1 MPEIS
6 STNTDISKQLDPRPL
21 TDHVDLGLLHL
32 GILQIGLANNPLL
45 PKFLAS
51 SELSSSDTFLALSK
65 TETPAK
71 DTKTLLAKTQLV
83 LDEMYFK
90 GEDIQALLA
99 LKAWLM
105 DQVLAALWQRFPFG
119 KELSLIAVGGY
130 GRGELQPHSDIDLLI
145 LIEESLN
152 DQLGEDISA
161 FITLLWDLKLDI
173 GHSVRTIEEC
183 ISSAQEDVTIATN
196 LLETRTVSGRDEL
209 LQSLSVRVYSDEVFT
224 SKKYFLAKRQE
235 QKNRHKKYSGTEYNL
250 EPNLKSSPGTLRDI
264 QTLTWITKR
273 HFGPDAPST
282 RSMYHFLTD
291 DEFNMLVTGGSF
303 LCRLRYG
310 LQMIAKRNENR
321 LLFEHQRK
329 LAHILGFTDNSKKL
343 GVEQMMQRYFRVVL
357 GLAELTDVIL
367 QYFDEFYLSPERSQE
382 IQKLNKRFQLNHGYI
397 EAITEGVFERS
408 PYALIEIFLLL
419 AQNPQSYGIKTT
431 TIRQIREHKYLID
444 DSFRNDLANTSLFVE
459 ILKTPHN
466 LHETLNAML
475 KYNILGRYLPAF
487 GKIIGQMQHD
497 LFHAY
502 TVDAHTI
509 RLIKNLIQLEQATS
523 QKEFPLASRLLKNI
537 PKREILYAAGL
548 FHDIAKGRGGDHS
561 ELGAQDALAFCKHH
575 HFSDRDTKLVS
586 WLVEHHLLLSMTA
599 QKKDIDDPEVI
610 HEFATRIPSL
620 THLEYLYILT
630 VCDIAATNP
639 NLWNSWR
646 ATLLQQLYIET
657 RRAIRRGL
665 EQPVDRND
673 WILATKK
680 EVRTLLSDQGFAVKE
695 VDNLLNSFE
704 DDYFLQDS
712 TADIVWQISE
722 VLSHGSSSDP
732 LIIIRDTKTQF
743 GDGFS
748 QIMVYIPSKNSLF
761 AATTAV
767 LEQLNL
773 NVLNARISAS
783 RGDFNLSNYIVTD
796 AHHQPL
802 TKNSDRREQVRQR
815 LFDELDDPDDYPEI
829 IQRRTPRQ
837 LKHFSFPT
845 EVTFSNDMINQR
857 TIMEVVTPDRP
868 GLLARIGQI
877 LLNHKLTLINA
888 RIATLGERVE
898 DVFIISDEHGE
909 PISEA
914 SLCKT
919 LQHEICTQLDEQV
932 DIES

>member
-1 MPEIS
+1 MSEIS
-6 STNTDISKQLDPRPL
+6 TINTNTSKQDNSGSLTELD
-21 TDHVDLGLLHL
+21 DLELLHL
-32 GILQIGLANNPLL
+32 GILQLGLANNPLL
-45 PKFLAS
+45 PKFLVL
-51 SELSSSDTFLALSK
+51 SELDTTESFTVLSQTK
-65 TETPAK
+65 TPAK
-71 DTKTLLAKTQLV
+71 DVKALLAKTQIIF
-83 LDEMYFK
+83 DEIYLE
-90 GEDIQALLA
+90 GADIQALLA

-105 DQVLAALWQRFPFG
+105 DQILAALWKRFPFND
-119 KELSLIAVGGY
+119 KLSLIAVGGY

-145 LIEESLN
+145 LLK
-152 DQLGEDISA
+152 DKLDDKLGEEISS

-173 GHSVRTIEEC
+173 GHSVRTTEEC
-183 ISSAQEDVTIATN
+183 ISSARDDVTIATN
-196 LLETRTVSGRDEL
+196 LLETRTISGQDDL
-209 LQSLSVRVYSDEVFT
+209 LQSLSTRVYSDEVHT
-224 SKKYFLAKRQE
+224 SKEYFLAKRKE
-235 QKNRHKKYSGTEYNL
+235 QKDRHEKYSGTEYNL

-264 QTLTWITKR
+264 QTLAWITKR
-273 HFGPDAPST
+273 HFGPAEPT
-282 RSMYHFLTD
+282 IRSRFHFLTD
-291 DEFNMLVTGGSF
+291 DEFNMLVKGEAF

-329 LAHILGFTDNSKKL
+329 LASILGFKDNPKKL
-343 GVEQMMQRYFRVVL
+343 GVEQMMQQYFRVVL
-357 GLAELTDVIL
+357 GLGELTDVIL

-397 EAITEGVFERS
+397 EAVNDGVFERS
-408 PYALIEIFLLL
+408 SYALIEIFLLL

-444 DSFRNDLANTSLFVE
+444 DSFRNDLANTSLFLE
-459 ILKTPHN
+459 LLRTPHN

-475 KYNILGRYLPAF
+475 KYNVLGLYLPAF
-487 GKIIGQMQHD
+487 GQIIGQMQHD
-497 LFHAY
+497 LFHCY

-509 RLIKNLIQLEQATS
+509 RLIRNLIQLEQPSA

-537 PKREILYAAGL
+537 PKREILYVAGL
-548 FHDIAKGRGGDHS
+548 YHDIAKGRGGDHS
-561 ELGAQDALAFCKHH
+561 ELGAQDALEFCEHH
-575 HFSDRDTKLVS
+575 HFSDRDTKLIS

-599 QKKDIDDPEVI
+599 QKRDIDDPEVI
-610 HEFATRIPSL
+610 HEFAKRIPSL
-620 THLEYLYILT
+620 THLEYLYVLT

-673 WILATKK
+673 WIRATKL
-680 EVRTLLSDQGFAVKE
+680 EVRTLLFDQGFAAKE
-695 VDNLLNSFE
+695 VDKLLNSFE

-722 VLSHGSSSDP
+722 VLSHGDSSDP

-748 QIMVYIPSKNSLF
+748 QIMVYIPSKNNLF

-773 NVLNARISAS
+773 NVLNARICAS
-783 RGDFNLSNYIVTD
+783 RGDFNLSNFIVTD

-802 TKNSDRREQVRQR
+802 AKDTDRREQVRQK

-857 TIMEVVTPDRP
+857 TVMEVVTPDRP
-868 GLLARIGQI
+868 GLLARVGQI

-888 RIATLGERVE
+888 RISTLGERVE
-898 DVFIISDEHGE
+898 DVFFISDAKGQ

-914 SLCKT
+914 SLCES

-932 DIES
+932 ETEL

>member
-1 MPEIS
+1 M
-6 STNTDISKQLDPRPL
+6 SKQLDTRTL
-21 TDHVDLGLLHL
+21 ADNVNIELLHL

-45 PKFLAS
+45 PKFLTL
-51 SELSSSDTFLALSK
+51 SELSSPESFTPLTQSK
-65 TETPAK
+65 TPAK
-71 DTKTLLAKTQLV
+71 DVKILLAKAKTIF
-83 LDEMYFK
+83 DNMYLQ

-105 DQVLAALWQRFPFG
+105 DQILAALWERFPFG
-119 KELSLIAVGGY
+119 EELSLIAVGGY

-145 LIEESLN
+145 LIKGTLTE
-152 DQLGEDISA
+152 QLGEEIST
-161 FITLLWDLKLDI
+161 FIALLWDLKLDI

-183 ISSAQEDVTIATN
+183 ISAAQEDVTIATN
-196 LLETRTVSGRDEL
+196 LLETRTISGQDEL
-209 LQSLSVRVYSDEVFT
+209 LQALSIRAYSDEVFT
-224 SKKYFLAKRQE
+224 SKSYFLAKRQE
-235 QKNRHKKYSGTEYNL
+235 QKNRHEKFSGTEYNL

-273 HFGPDAPST
+273 HFGADAPST
-282 RSMYHFLTD
+282 RSRYHFLTD
-291 DEFNMLVTGGSF
+291 EEFNMLARGEAF
-303 LCRLRYG
+303 LSRLRYG
-310 LQMIAKRNENR
+310 LQMIANRNENR

-329 LAHILGFTDNSKKL
+329 LATILGFKDNQKKL
-343 GVEQMMQRYFRVVL
+343 GVEQMMQSYFRIVL
-357 GLAELTDVIL
+357 GLAELTDVTL
-367 QYFDEFYLSPERSQE
+367 QYFDELYLSPERSHE
-382 IQKLNKRFQLNHGYI
+382 IHKLNKRFQLNHGYI
-397 EAITEGVFERS
+397 EAINSSVFERS

-444 DSFRNDLANTSLFVE
+444 DSFRNDLANTSLFIE
-459 ILKTPHN
+459 ILRTPHN

-475 KYNILGRYLPAF
+475 KYNVLGRYLPPF
-487 GKIIGQMQHD
+487 GEIIGQMQHD

-509 RLIKNLIQLEQATS
+509 RLIKNLIQLEQPSA

-537 PKREILYAAGL
+537 PKREILYVAGI

-561 ELGAQDALAFCKHH
+561 ELGAQDALEFCEHH
-575 HFSDRDTKLVS
+575 HFSERDTKLVS

-599 QKKDIDDPEVI
+599 QKRDIDDPEVI
-610 HEFATRIPSL
+610 HEFAKRIPSL
-620 THLEYLYILT
+620 THLEYLYVLT

-673 WILATKK
+673 WILATKQ
-680 EVRTLLSDQGFAVKE
+680 EVRTLLFDQGFIAKD
-695 VDNLLNSFE
+695 VDKLLNSFE

-722 VLSHGSSSDP
+722 VLSHGNSSDP

-748 QIMVYIPSKNSLF
+748 QIMVYIPSKNNLF

-773 NVLNARISAS
+773 SVLNARISAS
-783 RGDFNLSNYIVTD
+783 RGDFNLSNYVVTD
-796 AHHQPL
+796 AHHQSL
-802 TKNSDRREQVRQR
+802 AKDIDRREHVRQK
-815 LFDELDDPDDYPEI
+815 LFDELDDPDDYLEI

-877 LLNHKLTLINA
+877 LLNHNLTLINA

-898 DVFIISDEHGE
+898 DVFIISGANGE

-932 DIES
+932 EIES

>member
-1 MPEIS
+1 MTNTRSIS
-6 STNTDISKQLDPRPL
+6 SNSSKQASTKML
-21 TDHVDLGLLHL
+21 TDNVDLDMLHL
-32 GILQIGLANNPLL
+32 GILQLGLDNNPLL
-45 PKFLAS
+45 PNFLKKAK
-51 SELSSSDTFLALSK
+51 LNPSSSFSNIRDSQF
-65 TETPAK
+65 PAK
-71 DTKTLLAKTQLV
+71 DVKSLLASTKIIF
-83 LDEMYFK
+83 DEMYLD
-90 GEDIQALLA
+90 GADIQALLA

-105 DQVLAALWQRFPFG
+105 DQILNALWARYNFDDNV
-119 KELSLIAVGGY
+119 SLIAVGGY
-130 GRGELQPHSDIDLLI
+130 GRAELQPHSDIDLLI
-145 LIEESLN
+145 LIKDKLT
-152 DQLGEDISA
+152 DKLGEDISS

-183 ISSAQEDVTIATN
+183 ISSAREDVTIATN
-196 LLETRTVSGRDEL
+196 LLETRTISGQDSL
-209 LQSLSVRVYSDEVFT
+209 LKSLSSRIYSDEVYT
-224 SKKYFLAKRQE
+224 SKDYFLAKREE
-235 QKNRHKKYSGTEYNL
+235 QKERHTKYSGTEYNL

-264 QTLTWITKR
+264 QTLAWITKR
-273 HFGPDAPST
+273 HFGADALSI
-282 RSMYHFLTD
+282 RSRYHYLTD
-291 DEFNMLVTGGSF
+291 EEFIMLVKGEAF

-310 LQMIAKRNENR
+310 LQMIADRNENR

-329 LAHILGFTDNSKKL
+329 LSAILGFKDNPQKL

-367 QYFDEFYLSPERSQE
+367 QYFDEFYLNPDRSQE
-382 IQKLNKRFQLNHGYI
+382 VQKLNKRFQISRGYI
-397 EAITEGVFERS
+397 EAVNETVFEKS
-408 PYALIEIFLLL
+408 PYALIEIFLLF
-419 AQNPQSYGIKTT
+419 AQNPQCYGIKTT

-444 DSFRNDLANTSLFVE
+444 ESFRNDLANTTLFIE
-459 ILKTPHN
+459 ILRTPHN

-475 KYNILGRYLPAF
+475 KYNVLGRYLPPF
-487 GKIIGQMQHD
+487 GEIIGQMQHD

-509 RLIKNLIQLEQATS
+509 RLIRNLIQLEQPAS

-537 PKREILYAAGL
+537 PKREILYVAGL

-561 ELGAQDALAFCKHH
+561 ELGAMDALDFCEHH
-575 HFSDRDTKLVS
+575 HFSERDTKLIS

-599 QKKDIDDPEVI
+599 QKRDIDDPEVI
-610 HEFATRIPSL
+610 HEFAKRIPSL
-620 THLEYLYILT
+620 THLEYLYVLT

-639 NLWNSWR
+639 NLWSSWR

-657 RRAIRRGL
+657 RRAIRRGVDR
-665 EQPVDRND
+665 PVDRND
-673 WILATKK
+673 WIWATKQ
-680 EVRTLLSDQGFAVKE
+680 EVKTLLFDQGFAAKE
-695 VDNLLNSFE
+695 VDNLLDSFE

-712 TADIVWQISE
+712 TSDIVWQISE
-722 VLSHGSSSDP
+722 VLTHGDSEDP

-748 QIMVYIPSKNSLF
+748 QIMVYIPSKNNLF

-783 RGDFNLSNYIVTD
+783 RGDFNLSNFIVTD
-796 AHHQPL
+796 AHHQSL
-802 TKNSDRREQVRQR
+802 AKDSDRREQVRQK
-815 LFDELDDPDDYPEI
+815 LFEELDDPEDYPEI

-845 EVTFSNDMINQR
+845 EVTFSNDMINLR
-857 TIMEVVTPDRP
+857 TVMEVVTPDRP

-877 LLNHKLTLINA
+877 LLKHQLTLINA

-898 DVFIISDEHGE
+898 DVFFISDAKGD

-914 SLCKT
+914 SLCET

-932 DIES
+932 ETES

>member
-1 MPEIS
+1 M
-6 STNTDISKQLDPRPL
+6 TGLD
-21 TDHVDLGLLHL
+21 DLELLHL
-32 GILQIGLANNPLL
+32 GILQLGLANNPLL
-45 PKFLAS
+45 SK
-51 SELSSSDTFLALSK
+51 FLALSQLDTTK
-65 TETPAK
+65 IFAVLSQTKTPAK
-71 DTKTLLAKTQLV
+71 DAKALLAKTQDIFDVIYL
-83 LDEMYFK
+83 E
-90 GEDIQALLA
+90 GADIQALLA

-105 DQVLAALWQRFPFG
+105 DQILAALWKRFSFDDQ
-119 KELSLIAVGGY
+119 LSLIAVGGY

-145 LIEESLN
+145 LIKEKL
-152 DQLGEDISA
+152 DDKLGEDISS

-183 ISSAQEDVTIATN
+183 ISSARDDVTISTN
-196 LLETRTVSGRDEL
+196 LLETRTISGQDDL
-209 LQSLSVRVYSDEVFT
+209 LQTLSARVYSDEVHT
-224 SKKYFLAKRQE
+224 SKEYFLAKLKE
-235 QKNRHKKYSGTEYNL
+235 QKDRHEKYSGTEYNL

-264 QTLTWITKR
+264 QTLAWITKR
-273 HFGPDAPST
+273 HFGPLEPT
-282 RSMYHFLTD
+282 IRSRFHFLTD
-291 DEFNMLVTGGSF
+291 DEFNMLVNGEAF
-303 LCRLRYG
+303 LRRLRYG
-310 LQMIAKRNENR
+310 LQMIANRNENR
-321 LLFEHQRK
+321 LLFDHQRK
-329 LAHILGFTDNSKKL
+329 LATILGFKDNPKKL
-343 GVEQMMQRYFRVVL
+343 AVEQMMQQYFRVVL
-357 GLAELTDVIL
+357 GLGELTDVIL
-367 QYFDEFYLSPERSQE
+367 QYFDEFYLSPERSQK

-397 EAITEGVFERS
+397 EALDDGVFERS
-408 PYALIEIFLLL
+408 SYALIEIFLLL

-444 DSFRNDLANTSLFVE
+444 DSFRNDLANTSLFLE
-459 ILKTPHN
+459 ILRTPHK

-475 KYNILGRYLPAF
+475 KYNVLGLYLPTF
-487 GKIIGQMQHD
+487 GLIIGQMQHD
-497 LFHAY
+497 LFHCY

-509 RLIKNLIQLEQATS
+509 RLIKNLIQLEQPSA

-537 PKREILYAAGL
+537 PKREILYVAGL

-561 ELGAQDALAFCKHH
+561 ELGAQDALDFCEHH

-586 WLVEHHLLLSMTA
+586 WLVEHHLMLSMTA
-599 QKKDIDDPEVI
+599 QKRDIDDPEVI

-620 THLEYLYILT
+620 MHLEYLYVLT

-639 NLWNSWR
+639 NLWSSWR

-673 WILATKK
+673 WISATKQ
-680 EVRTLLSDQGFAVKE
+680 EVKTLLFDEGFIARE
-695 VDNLLNSFE
+695 VENLLNSFE

-722 VLSHGSSSDP
+722 VLSHSDSSDP
-732 LIIIRDTKTQF
+732 LIIIRDPKTQF

-748 QIMVYIPSKNSLF
+748 QIMVYIPSKNNLF

-783 RGDFNLSNYIVTD
+783 RGDFNLSNFIVTD

-802 TKNSDRREQVRQR
+802 AKDTDRREQVRQK

-829 IQRRTPRQ
+829 IQRRTPPQ
-837 LKHFSFPT
+837 LKHFAFPT
-845 EVTFSNDMINQR
+845 QVTFSNDMINQR
-857 TIMEVVTPDRP
+857 TVMEVVTPDRP
-868 GLLARIGQI
+868 GLLARVGQI

-888 RIATLGERVE
+888 RISTLGERVE
-898 DVFIISDEHGE
+898 DVFFISDAKGQ

-914 SLCKT
+914 SLCEI

-932 DIES
+932 ETES

>member
-1 MPEIS
+1 MTNISTIS
-6 STNTDISKQLDPRPL
+6 SNSTKQANTKTL
-21 TDHVDLGLLHL
+21 TEHVDLDLLHL
-32 GILQIGLANNPLL
+32 GILQLGLANNPLL
-45 PKFLAS
+45 PFFLDKAQLSLPQSFSALTEAKF
-51 SELSSSDTFLALSK
+51 
-65 TETPAK
+65 PAK
-71 DTKTLLAKTQLV
+71 EVKALLEKTKIIF
-83 LDEMYFK
+83 DDMYFE
-90 GEDIQALLA
+90 GTDIQALLA

-105 DQVLAALWQRFPFG
+105 DQILAALWDRYNFN
-119 KELSLIAVGGY
+119 EDISLIAVGGY

-145 LIEESLN
+145 LIKDKLD
-152 DQLGEDISA
+152 DQLGEDISS

-183 ISSAQEDVTIATN
+183 ISSAREDVTIATN
-196 LLETRTVSGRDEL
+196 LLETRTISGQDQL
-209 LQSLSVRVYSDEVFT
+209 LKSLSSRVYSDGVYT
-224 SKKYFLAKRQE
+224 SKAYFLAKREE
-235 QKNRHKKYSGTEYNL
+235 QKKRHEKYSGTEYNL
-250 EPNLKSSPGTLRDI
+250 EPNLKASPGTLRDI
-264 QTLTWITKR
+264 QTLAWITKR
-273 HFGPDAPST
+273 HFGAEAPSI
-282 RSMYHFLTD
+282 RSRYHFLTD
-291 DEFNMLVTGGSF
+291 EEFTMLVKGEAF

-310 LQMIAKRNENR
+310 LQMIADRNENR

-329 LAHILGFTDNSKKL
+329 LSCILGFTDNPKKL
-343 GVEQMMQRYFRVVL
+343 GVEQMMQSYFRAVL

-367 QYFDEFYLSPERSQE
+367 QYFDEFYLNPDQNQE
-382 IQKLNKRFQLNHGYI
+382 VHKLNKRFQISQGYI
-397 EAITEGVFERS
+397 EAVNDNVFEKS

-419 AQNPQSYGIKTT
+419 AQNPQCYGIKTT
-431 TIRQIREHKYLID
+431 TIRQIRENKYLID
-444 DSFRNDLANTSLFVE
+444 DSFRNDLANTSLFLE
-459 ILKTPHN
+459 ILRTPHK

-475 KYNILGRYLPAF
+475 KYNVLGRYLPPF
-487 GKIIGQMQHD
+487 GEIIGQMQHD
-497 LFHAY
+497 LFHCY

-509 RLIKNLIQLEQATS
+509 RLIKNLIQLEQPAA

-537 PKREILYAAGL
+537 PKREILYVAGL

-561 ELGAQDALAFCKHH
+561 ELGAVDALDFCEHH
-575 HFSDRDTKLVS
+575 HFSERDTKLVS
-586 WLVEHHLLLSMTA
+586 WLVEYHLLLSMTA
-599 QKKDIDDPEVI
+599 QKRDIDDPEVI
-610 HEFATRIPSL
+610 HEFAKRIPSL
-620 THLEYLYILT
+620 THLEYLYVLT

-639 NLWNSWR
+639 NLWSSWR

-657 RRAIRRGL
+657 RRAIRRGV
-665 EQPVDRND
+665 ERPVDRND
-673 WILATKK
+673 WIWATKQ
-680 EVRTLLSDQGFAVKE
+680 EVKTLLFDQGFAAKE
-695 VDNLLNSFE
+695 VDNLLDSFE

-722 VLSHGSSSDP
+722 VLTHGDSDDP

-748 QIMVYIPSKNSLF
+748 QIMVYIPSKNDLF

-783 RGDFNLSNYIVTD
+783 RGDFNLSNFIVTD
-796 AHHQPL
+796 AHHQSL
-802 TKNSDRREQVRQR
+802 AKDAERREEVRQK
-815 LFDELDDPDDYPEI
+815 LFEELDDPDDYPEI

-845 EVTFSNDMINQR
+845 EVTFSNDMINLR
-857 TIMEVVTPDRP
+857 TVMEVVTPDRP

-898 DVFIISDEHGE
+898 DVFFISDAKGE

-914 SLCKT
+914 SLCET

-932 DIES
+932 ETEL

>member
-1 MPEIS
+1 L
-6 STNTDISKQLDPRPL
+6 TGLD
-21 TDHVDLGLLHL
+21 DLELLHL
-32 GILQIGLANNPLL
+32 GILQLGLANNPLL
-45 PKFLAS
+45 SK
-51 SELSSSDTFLALSK
+51 FLALSQLDTTK
-65 TETPAK
+65 IFAVLSQTKTPAK
-71 DTKTLLAKTQLV
+71 DTKALLAKTQDIF
-83 LDEMYFK
+83 DEIYLE
-90 GEDIQALLA
+90 GADIQALLA

-105 DQVLAALWQRFPFG
+105 DQILAALWKRFPFNDQ
-119 KELSLIAVGGY
+119 LSLIAVGGY

-145 LIEESLN
+145 LIKEKL
-152 DQLGEDISA
+152 DDKLGEDISS

-183 ISSAQEDVTIATN
+183 ISSARDDVTISTN
-196 LLETRTVSGRDEL
+196 LLETRTISGQDDL
-209 LQSLSVRVYSDEVFT
+209 LQTLSARVYSDEVHT
-224 SKKYFLAKRQE
+224 SKEYFLAKLKE
-235 QKNRHKKYSGTEYNL
+235 QKDRHEKYSGTEYNL

-264 QTLTWITKR
+264 QTLAWITKR
-273 HFGPDAPST
+273 HFGPLEPT
-282 RSMYHFLTD
+282 IRSRFHFLTD
-291 DEFNMLVTGGSF
+291 DEFNMLVNGEAF
-303 LCRLRYG
+303 LRRLRYG
-310 LQMIAKRNENR
+310 LQMIANRNENR
-321 LLFEHQRK
+321 LLFDHQRK
-329 LAHILGFTDNSKKL
+329 LATILGFKDNPKKL
-343 GVEQMMQRYFRVVL
+343 AVEQMMQQYFRVVL
-357 GLAELTDVIL
+357 GLGELTDVIL
-367 QYFDEFYLSPERSQE
+367 QYFDEFYLSPERSQK

-397 EAITEGVFERS
+397 EALDDGVFERS
-408 PYALIEIFLLL
+408 SYALIEIFLLL

-444 DSFRNDLANTSLFVE
+444 DSFRNDLANTSLFLE
-459 ILKTPHN
+459 ILRTPHK

-475 KYNILGRYLPAF
+475 KYNVLGLYLPTF
-487 GKIIGQMQHD
+487 GLIIGQMQHD
-497 LFHAY
+497 LFHCY

-509 RLIKNLIQLEQATS
+509 RLIKNLIQLEQPSA

-537 PKREILYAAGL
+537 PKREILYVAGL

-561 ELGAQDALAFCKHH
+561 ELGAQDALDFCEHH

-586 WLVEHHLLLSMTA
+586 WLVEHHLMLSMTA
-599 QKKDIDDPEVI
+599 QKRDIDDPEVI

-620 THLEYLYILT
+620 MHLEYLYVLT

-639 NLWNSWR
+639 NLWSSWR

-673 WILATKK
+673 WISATKQ
-680 EVRTLLSDQGFAVKE
+680 EVKTLLFDEGFIARE
-695 VDNLLNSFE
+695 VENLLNSFE

-722 VLSHGSSSDP
+722 VLSHSDSSDP
-732 LIIIRDTKTQF
+732 LIIIRDPKTQF

-748 QIMVYIPSKNSLF
+748 QIMVYIPSKNNLF

-783 RGDFNLSNYIVTD
+783 RGDFNLSNFIVTD

-802 TKNSDRREQVRQR
+802 AKDTDRREQVRQK

-829 IQRRTPRQ
+829 IQRRTPPQ
-837 LKHFSFPT
+837 LKHFAFPT
-845 EVTFSNDMINQR
+845 QVTFSNDMINQR
-857 TIMEVVTPDRP
+857 TVMEVVTPDRP
-868 GLLARIGQI
+868 GLLARVGQI

-888 RIATLGERVE
+888 RISTLGERVE
-898 DVFIISDEHGE
+898 DVFFISDAKGQ

-914 SLCKT
+914 SLCEI

-932 DIES
+932 ETES

>member
-1 MPEIS
+1 M
-6 STNTDISKQLDPRPL
+6 SKQLDTRLP
-21 TDHVDLGLLHL
+21 TEHVNLELLHL
-32 GILQIGLANNPLL
+32 GMLQLGLANNPLL
-45 PKFLAS
+45 PKFLATTELNL
-51 SELSSSDTFLALSK
+51 SESFAPLTQTK
-65 TETPAK
+65 TPAK
-71 DTKTLLAKTQLV
+71 DTKALLAKTKIV
-83 LDEMYFK
+83 FDEMYLQ

-105 DQVLAALWQRFPFG
+105 DQVLKALWQRFPFDE
-119 KELSLIAVGGY
+119 ELSLIAVGGY

-145 LIEESLN
+145 LIKETLN
-152 DQLGEDISA
+152 EKLGEDISA

-183 ISSAQEDVTIATN
+183 ISSAREDVTIATN
-196 LLETRTVSGRDEL
+196 LLEARTISGKDEL
-209 LQSLSVRVYSDEVFT
+209 LQTLSVRVYSDEVFT
-224 SKKYFLAKRQE
+224 SKNYFLAKRQE
-235 QKNRHKKYSGTEYNL
+235 QKQRHEKFSGTEYNL

-264 QTLTWITKR
+264 QTLAWITKR
-273 HFGPDAPST
+273 HFGPDAASI
-282 RSMYHFLTD
+282 RSRYHFLTD
-291 DEFNMLVTGGSF
+291 DEFNMLARGEAF

-310 LQMIAKRNENR
+310 LQMIANRNENR

-329 LAHILGFTDNSKKL
+329 LAAILGFTDNPKKL
-343 GVEQMMQRYFRVVL
+343 GVEQMMQRYFRIVL

-397 EAITEGVFERS
+397 EAVNNGVFERS

-419 AQNPQSYGIKTT
+419 AQNPQCYGIKTT
-431 TIRQIREHKYLID
+431 TIRQIRENKYLID
-444 DSFRNDLANTSLFVE
+444 DSFRNDLANTSLFIE

-475 KYNILGRYLPAF
+475 KYNVLGRYLPAF
-487 GKIIGQMQHD
+487 GEIVGQMQHD
-497 LFHAY
+497 LFHSY

-509 RLIKNLIQLEQATS
+509 RLIKNLIQLEQPIA
-523 QKEFPLASRLLKNI
+523 QKEFPLASRLVRNI
-537 PKREILYAAGL
+537 PKREILYVAGL

-561 ELGAQDALAFCKHH
+561 ELGAQDAVEFCQHH
-575 HFSDRDTKLVS
+575 HFSERDTKLVS

-599 QKKDIDDPEVI
+599 QKRDIDDPEVI
-610 HEFATRIPSL
+610 HEFAKLIPSL

-673 WILATKK
+673 WIRATKQ
-680 EVRTLLSDQGFAVKE
+680 EVRNLLFDQGFGEKE
-695 VDNLLNSFE
+695 VDKLLNSFE

-722 VLSHGSSSDP
+722 VLSHGDSSDP

-748 QIMVYIPSKNSLF
+748 QIMVYIPSKNNLF

-773 NVLNARISAS
+773 SILSARISAS

-802 TKNSDRREQVRQR
+802 TKDVDRREHVRQK

-877 LLNHKLTLINA
+877 LLDHDLTLINA

-898 DVFIISDEHGE
+898 DVFIISDADGE

-914 SLCKT
+914 AVCET

>member
-1 MPEIS
+1 MSDTSMSQTP
-6 STNTDISKQLDPRPL
+6 TARPNESRRL
-21 TDHVDLGLLHL
+21 MDQVDLELLHL
-32 GILQIGLANNPLL
+32 GILQLGLENNPLL
-45 PKFLAS
+45 PKLFAAS
-51 SELSSSDTFLALSK
+51 KLDIK
-65 TETPAK
+65 TSLEEISQTKTPAK
-71 DTKTLLAKTQLV
+71 NAKALLAESKTI
-83 LDEMYFK
+83 LDEMYLQ

-105 DQVLAALWQRFPFG
+105 DQILAALWQRFTFN
-119 KELSLIAVGGY
+119 EDVSLIAVGGY

-145 LIEESLN
+145 LIRDEL
-152 DQLGEDISA
+152 DDALGEKISS

-183 ISSAQEDVTIATN
+183 ISSAREDVTIATN
-196 LLETRTVSGRDEL
+196 LLETRTIAGENSL
-209 LQSLSVRVYSDEVFT
+209 LVALSVRVYSDEVYT
-224 SKKYFLAKRQE
+224 SKAYFLAKREE
-235 QKNRHKKYSGTEYNL
+235 QRERYAKYSGTEYNL

-264 QTLTWITKR
+264 QTLAWITKR
-273 HFGPDAPST
+273 HFGPEAPSI
-282 RSMYHFLTD
+282 RSRYHFLTD
-291 DEFNMLVTGGSF
+291 DEFNMLVKGEAF

-310 LQMIAKRNENR
+310 LQMIANRNENR

-329 LAHILGFTDNSKKL
+329 LAKILGFTDNAKKL
-343 GVEQMMQRYFRVVL
+343 GVEQMMQRYFRVVM

-367 QYFDEFYLSPERSQE
+367 QYFDEFYLNPERSHE

-397 EAITEGVFERS
+397 EAVNEKVFERS

-419 AQNPQSYGIKTT
+419 AQNPQCYGIKTT

-444 DSFRNDLANTSLFVE
+444 DSFRDDLANTSLFLE
-459 ILKTPHN
+459 ILRTPHA

-475 KYNILGRYLPAF
+475 KYNVLGRYLPPF
-487 GKIIGQMQHD
+487 GQIIGQMQHD
-497 LFHAY
+497 LFHCY

-509 RLIKNLIQLEQATS
+509 RLIRNLITLEHPSA

-537 PKREILYAAGL
+537 PKREILYVAGL

-561 ELGAQDALAFCKHH
+561 ELGAIDAVEFCEHH
-575 HFSDRDTKLVS
+575 HFSERDTKLIS

-620 THLEYLYILT
+620 THLEYLYVLT

-639 NLWNSWR
+639 NLWSSWR

-665 EQPVDRND
+665 EQPVDRNE
-673 WILATKK
+673 WIAATKQ
-680 EVRTLLSDQGFAVKE
+680 EVRTLLFDQGFGAKE
-695 VDNLLNSFE
+695 VDNLLDSFE

-722 VLSHGSSSDP
+722 VLTHGDSDEP

-743 GDGFS
+743 GEGFS
-748 QIMVYIPSKNSLF
+748 QIMVYVRSKNNLF

-783 RGDFNLSNYIVTD
+783 RGNFNLSHYIVTD
-796 AHHQPL
+796 ALHRPL
-802 TKNSDRREQVRQR
+802 ASDSERKEQVRQK
-815 LFDELDDPDDYPEI
+815 LFEELDDPEDYPEI

-857 TIMEVVTPDRP
+857 TVMEVVTPDRP

-877 LLNHKLTLINA
+877 LLMHKLTLLNA

-898 DVFIISDEHGE
+898 DVFFICDAEGY

-914 SLCKT
+914 ALCQS

-932 DIES
+932 ETAS

>member
-1 MPEIS
+1 MPNTTIS
-6 STNTDISKQLDPRPL
+6 TPVPNRQRESRPL
-21 TDHVDLGLLHL
+21 TDLVDLELLHK
-32 GILQIGLANNPLL
+32 GIIHIGLSKNPLL
-45 PKFLAS
+45 PQFLSA
-51 SELSSSDTFLALSK
+51 SELDSQGGFNYLSDTKF
-65 TETPAK
+65 PAK
-71 DTKTLLAKTQLV
+71 EVKALLAKAQTV
-83 LDEMYFK
+83 LDEMYLQ
-90 GEDIQALLA
+90 GEDIQSLLA

-105 DQVLAALWQRFPFG
+105 DQTLAALWQRFNFPQ
-119 KELSLIAVGGY
+119 ELSLIAVGGY

-145 LIEESLN
+145 LIKDQLN

-183 ISSAQEDVTIATN
+183 VSAAQDDVTIATN
-196 LLETRTVSGRDEL
+196 VLETRTISGDDEL
-209 LQSLSVRVYSDEVFT
+209 LQTLSRRVYSDEVNT
-224 SKKYFLAKRQE
+224 SKAYFLAKREE
-235 QKNRHKKYSGTEYNL
+235 QRERHDKYSGTEYNL

-264 QTLTWITKR
+264 QTLAWITKR
-273 HFGPDAPST
+273 HFGPDAPSI
-282 RSMYHFLTD
+282 RSRYHFLTD
-291 DEFNMLVTGGSF
+291 DEFTMLVKGEAF

-310 LQMIAKRNENR
+310 LQMIANRNENR

-329 LAHILGFTDNSKKL
+329 LAKILGFSDNDKKL

-367 QYFDEFYLSPERSQE
+367 QYFDEFYLNPERSHE

-397 EAITEGVFERS
+397 EAVNDGVFEKS
-408 PYALIEIFLLL
+408 PYALIEIFLLF
-419 AQNPQSYGIKTT
+419 AQNPQSLGIKTT

-444 DSFRNDLANTSLFVE
+444 DSFRNDLANTSLFLE
-459 ILKTPHN
+459 ILRTPHH

-475 KYNILGRYLPAF
+475 KYNVLGRYLPPF
-487 GKIIGQMQHD
+487 GQIIGQMQHD
-497 LFHAY
+497 LFHSY

-509 RLIKNLIQLEQATS
+509 RLIRNLIQLEQPAA
-523 QKEFPLASRLLKNI
+523 QKTFPLASRLLKNI
-537 PKREILYAAGL
+537 PKRELLYVAGL

-561 ELGAQDALAFCKHH
+561 ELGAIDAIEFCEHH

-586 WLVEHHLLLSMTA
+586 WLVEKHLLLSMTA
-599 QKKDIDDPEVI
+599 QKRDIDDPEVI
-610 HEFATRIPSL
+610 HEFAKRIPSL
-620 THLEYLYILT
+620 THLEYLYVLT

-639 NLWNSWR
+639 NLWSSWR

-665 EQPVDRND
+665 ERPVDRND
-673 WILATKK
+673 WIWATKQ
-680 EVRTLLSDQGFAVKE
+680 EVRTLLFDQGFSATD
-695 VDNLLNSFE
+695 VDNLLDSFE

-722 VLSHGSSSDP
+722 VLTHGDSEDP

-748 QIMVYIPSKNSLF
+748 QIMVYIPSKNNLF

-783 RGDFNLSNYIVTD
+783 RGDFNLSNFIVTD
-796 AHHQPL
+796 AHHQSL
-802 TKNSDRREQVRQR
+802 SRDEDRREEVRQK
-815 LFDELDDPDDYPEI
+815 LFEELDDPEDYPEI

-857 TIMEVVTPDRP
+857 TVMEVVTPDRP

-877 LLNHKLTLINA
+877 LLSHKLTLINA

-898 DVFIISDEHGE
+898 DVFFISDADGE

-914 SLCKT
+914 ELCES

-932 DIES
+932 ETES

>member
-1 MPEIS
+1 L
-6 STNTDISKQLDPRPL
+6 TGLD
-21 TDHVDLGLLHL
+21 DLELLHL
-32 GILQIGLANNPLL
+32 GILQLGLANNPLL
-45 PKFLAS
+45 SK
-51 SELSSSDTFLALSK
+51 FLALSQLDTTK
-65 TETPAK
+65 IFAVLSQTKTPAK
-71 DTKTLLAKTQLV
+71 DAKALLAKTQDIF
-83 LDEMYFK
+83 DEIYLE
-90 GEDIQALLA
+90 GADIQALLA

-105 DQVLAALWQRFPFG
+105 DQILAALWKRFPFNDQ
-119 KELSLIAVGGY
+119 LSLIAVGGY

-145 LIEESLN
+145 LIKEKL
-152 DQLGEDISA
+152 DDKLGEDISS

-183 ISSAQEDVTIATN
+183 ISSARDDVTISTN
-196 LLETRTVSGRDEL
+196 LLETRTISGQDDL
-209 LQSLSVRVYSDEVFT
+209 LQTLSARVYSDEVHT
-224 SKKYFLAKRQE
+224 SKEYFLAKLKE
-235 QKNRHKKYSGTEYNL
+235 QKDRHEKYSGTEYNL

-264 QTLTWITKR
+264 QTLAWITKR
-273 HFGPDAPST
+273 HFGPLEPT
-282 RSMYHFLTD
+282 IRSRFHFLTD
-291 DEFNMLVTGGSF
+291 DEFNMLVNGEAF
-303 LCRLRYG
+303 LRRLRYG
-310 LQMIAKRNENR
+310 LQMIANRNENR
-321 LLFEHQRK
+321 LLFDHQRK
-329 LAHILGFTDNSKKL
+329 LATILGFKDNPKKL
-343 GVEQMMQRYFRVVL
+343 AVEQMMQQYFRVVL
-357 GLAELTDVIL
+357 GLGELTDVIL
-367 QYFDEFYLSPERSQE
+367 QYFDEFYLSPERSQK

-397 EAITEGVFERS
+397 EALDDGVFERS
-408 PYALIEIFLLL
+408 SYALIEIFLLL

-444 DSFRNDLANTSLFVE
+444 DSFRNDLANTSLFLE
-459 ILKTPHN
+459 ILRTPHK

-475 KYNILGRYLPAF
+475 KYNVLGLYLPTF
-487 GKIIGQMQHD
+487 GLIIGQMQHD
-497 LFHAY
+497 LFHCY

-509 RLIKNLIQLEQATS
+509 RLIKNLIQLEQPSA

-537 PKREILYAAGL
+537 PKREILYVAGL

-561 ELGAQDALAFCKHH
+561 ELGAQDALDFCEHH

-586 WLVEHHLLLSMTA
+586 WLVEHHLMLSMTA
-599 QKKDIDDPEVI
+599 QKRDIDDPEVI

-620 THLEYLYILT
+620 MHLEYLYVLT

-639 NLWNSWR
+639 NLWSSWR

-673 WILATKK
+673 WISATKQ
-680 EVRTLLSDQGFAVKE
+680 EVKTLLFDEGFIARE
-695 VDNLLNSFE
+695 VENLLNSFE

-722 VLSHGSSSDP
+722 VLSHSDSSDP
-732 LIIIRDTKTQF
+732 LIIIRDPKTQF

-748 QIMVYIPSKNSLF
+748 QIMVYIPSKNNLF

-783 RGDFNLSNYIVTD
+783 RGDFNLSNFIVTD

-802 TKNSDRREQVRQR
+802 AKDTDRREQVRQK

-829 IQRRTPRQ
+829 IQRRTPPQ
-837 LKHFSFPT
+837 LKHFAFPT
-845 EVTFSNDMINQR
+845 QVTFSNDMINQR
-857 TIMEVVTPDRP
+857 TVMEVVTPDRP
-868 GLLARIGQI
+868 GLLARVGQI

-888 RIATLGERVE
+888 RISTLGERVE
-898 DVFIISDEHGE
+898 DVFFISDAKGQ

-914 SLCKT
+914 SLCEI

-932 DIES
+932 ETES

>member
-1 MPEIS
+1 M
-6 STNTDISKQLDPRPL
+6 TGLD
-21 TDHVDLGLLHL
+21 DLELLHL
-32 GILQIGLANNPLL
+32 GILQLGLANNPLL
-45 PKFLAS
+45 SK
-51 SELSSSDTFLALSK
+51 FLALSQLDTTK
-65 TETPAK
+65 IFAVLSQTKTPAK
-71 DTKTLLAKTQLV
+71 DAKALLAKTQDIF
-83 LDEMYFK
+83 DEIYLE
-90 GEDIQALLA
+90 GADIQALLA

-105 DQVLAALWQRFPFG
+105 DQILAALWKRFPFNDQ
-119 KELSLIAVGGY
+119 LSLIAVGGY

-145 LIEESLN
+145 LIKEKL
-152 DQLGEDISA
+152 DDKLGEDISS

-183 ISSAQEDVTIATN
+183 ISSARDDVTISTN
-196 LLETRTVSGRDEL
+196 LLETRTISGQDDL
-209 LQSLSVRVYSDEVFT
+209 LQTLSARVYSDEVHT
-224 SKKYFLAKRQE
+224 SKEYFLAKLKE
-235 QKNRHKKYSGTEYNL
+235 QKDRHEKYSGTEYNL

-264 QTLTWITKR
+264 QTLAWITKR
-273 HFGPDAPST
+273 HFGPLEPT
-282 RSMYHFLTD
+282 IRSRFHFLTD
-291 DEFNMLVTGGSF
+291 DEFNMLVNGEAF
-303 LCRLRYG
+303 LRRLRYG
-310 LQMIAKRNENR
+310 LQMIANRNENR
-321 LLFEHQRK
+321 LLFDHQRK
-329 LAHILGFTDNSKKL
+329 LATILGFKDNPKKL
-343 GVEQMMQRYFRVVL
+343 AVEQMMQQYFRVVL
-357 GLAELTDVIL
+357 GLGELTDVIL
-367 QYFDEFYLSPERSQE
+367 QYFDEFYLSPERSQK

-397 EAITEGVFERS
+397 EALDDGVFERS
-408 PYALIEIFLLL
+408 SYALIEIFLLL

-444 DSFRNDLANTSLFVE
+444 DSFRNDLANTSLFLE
-459 ILKTPHN
+459 ILRTPHK

-475 KYNILGRYLPAF
+475 KYNVLGLYLPTF
-487 GKIIGQMQHD
+487 GLIIGQMQHD
-497 LFHAY
+497 LFHCY

-509 RLIKNLIQLEQATS
+509 RLIKNLIQLEQPSA

-537 PKREILYAAGL
+537 PKREILYVAGL

-561 ELGAQDALAFCKHH
+561 ELGAQDALDFCEHH

-586 WLVEHHLLLSMTA
+586 WLVEHHLMLSMTA
-599 QKKDIDDPEVI
+599 QKRDIDDPEVI

-620 THLEYLYILT
+620 MHLEYLYVLT

-639 NLWNSWR
+639 NLWSSWR

-673 WILATKK
+673 WISATKQ
-680 EVRTLLSDQGFAVKE
+680 EVKTLLFDEGFIARE
-695 VDNLLNSFE
+695 VENLLNSFE

-722 VLSHGSSSDP
+722 VLSHSDSSDP
-732 LIIIRDTKTQF
+732 LIIIRDPKTQF

-748 QIMVYIPSKNSLF
+748 QIMVYIPSKNNLF

-783 RGDFNLSNYIVTD
+783 RGDFNLSNFIVTD

-802 TKNSDRREQVRQR
+802 AKDTDRREQVRQK

-829 IQRRTPRQ
+829 IQRRTPPQ
-837 LKHFSFPT
+837 LKHFAFPT
-845 EVTFSNDMINQR
+845 QVTFSNDMINQR
-857 TIMEVVTPDRP
+857 TVMEVVTPDRP
-868 GLLARIGQI
+868 GLLARVGQI

-888 RIATLGERVE
+888 RISTLGERVE
-898 DVFIISDEHGE
+898 DVFFISDAKGQ

-914 SLCKT
+914 SLCEI

-932 DIES
+932 ETES

>member
-1 MPEIS
+1 M
-6 STNTDISKQLDPRPL
+6 SKQLDTRPL
-21 TDHVDLGLLHL
+21 TDHVNLELLHL
-32 GILQIGLANNPLL
+32 GMLQLGLSNNPLL

-51 SELSSSDTFLALSK
+51 AELTLSESFTPLTQTK
-65 TETPAK
+65 TPAK
-71 DTKTLLAKTQLV
+71 DTKLLLSKTKAIF
-83 LDEMYFK
+83 DDMYLQ

-99 LKAWLM
+99 LKAWLV

-119 KELSLIAVGGY
+119 EELSLIAVGGY

-145 LIEESLN
+145 LIKDTLN
-152 DQLGEDISA
+152 EQLGEDISA

-196 LLETRTVSGRDEL
+196 LLEARTISGQDKL
-209 LQSLSVRVYSDEVFT
+209 LQTLSVRVYSDEVFT
-224 SKKYFLAKRQE
+224 SKNYFLAKRQE
-235 QKNRHKKYSGTEYNL
+235 QKSRHEKFSGTEYNL

-264 QTLTWITKR
+264 QTLAWITKR
-273 HFGPDAPST
+273 HFGPDALT
-282 RSMYHFLTD
+282 IRSRYHFLTD
-291 DEFNMLVTGGSF
+291 DEFDTLAKGEAF
-303 LCRLRYG
+303 LCRFRYG
-310 LQMIAKRNENR
+310 LQMIANRNENR

-329 LAHILGFTDNSKKL
+329 LAAILGFTDNPKKL

-397 EAITEGVFERS
+397 EAISDGVFERS

-431 TIRQIREHKYLID
+431 TIRQIRENKYLID
-444 DSFRNDLANTSLFVE
+444 DSFRNDLANTSLFIE

-475 KYNILGRYLPAF
+475 KYNVLGRYLPPF
-487 GKIIGQMQHD
+487 GEIIGQMQHD
-497 LFHAY
+497 LFHSY

-509 RLIKNLIQLEQATS
+509 RLIKNLIQLEQPIA
-523 QKEFPLASRLLKNI
+523 QKEFPLASRLVRNI
-537 PKREILYAAGL
+537 PKREILYVAGL

-561 ELGAQDALAFCKHH
+561 ELGAQDALEFCEHH
-575 HFSDRDTKLVS
+575 HFSERDTKLVS
-586 WLVEHHLLLSMTA
+586 WLVENHLLLSMTA
-599 QKKDIDDPEVI
+599 QKRDIDDPEVI
-610 HEFATRIPSL
+610 HEFAKRIPSL
-620 THLEYLYILT
+620 THLEYLYVLT

-639 NLWNSWR
+639 TLWNSWR

-673 WILATKK
+673 WIRATKQ
-680 EVRTLLSDQGFAVKE
+680 EVRNLLFDQGFAEKE
-695 VDNLLNSFE
+695 VEKLLNSFE

-722 VLSHGSSSDP
+722 VLSHGDSSDP

-748 QIMVYIPSKNSLF
+748 QIMVYIPSKNNLF

-773 NVLNARISAS
+773 SILSARISAS

-802 TKNSDRREQVRQR
+802 AKDADRREHVRQK

-868 GLLARIGQI
+868 GLLARIGLI
-877 LLNHKLTLINA
+877 LLNHNLTLINA

-898 DVFIISDEHGE
+898 DVFIISDADGE

-932 DIES
+932 EIQS

>member
-1 MPEIS
+1 MPNIS
-6 STNTDISKQLDPRPL
+6 SINTTTPQQSDSRRRI
-21 TDHVDLGLLHL
+21 DHVDFNLLHL
-32 GILQIGLANNPLL
+32 GILQLGLSNNPLL
-45 PKFLAS
+45 PFFLAS
-51 SELSSSDTFLALSK
+51 AKLDPATSFKLL
-65 TETPAK
+65 TEAKTPAK
-71 DTKTLLAKTQLV
+71 DVKALLAKTKLIF
-83 LDEMYFK
+83 DEMYLE

-105 DQVLAALWQRFPFG
+105 DQILAALWQRFPFD

-145 LIEESLN
+145 LIKEKLN
-152 DQLGEDISA
+152 DQIGEDISS

-183 ISSAQEDVTIATN
+183 ISSAREDVTIATN
-196 LLETRTVSGRDEL
+196 LLEMRTISGEANL
-209 LQSLSVRVYSDEVFT
+209 AETLSKRIYSDEVHT
-224 SKKYFLAKRQE
+224 SKEYFLAKLAE
-235 QKNRHKKYSGTEYNL
+235 QRERHEKYSGTEYNL

-264 QTLTWITKR
+264 QTLAWITKR
-273 HFGPDAPST
+273 HFGAEAPSM
-282 RSMYHFLTD
+282 RSRYHFLTD
-291 DEFNMLVTGGSF
+291 DEFNMLVRGEAF

-310 LQMIAKRNENR
+310 LQMIANRNENR
-321 LLFEHQRK
+321 LLFDHQRK
-329 LAHILGFTDNSKKL
+329 LASILGFTDNSKKL
-343 GVEQMMQRYFRVVL
+343 GVEQMMQRYFRAVL

-367 QYFDEFYLSPERSQE
+367 QYFDEFYLSPERSHE
-382 IQKLNKRFQLNHGYI
+382 IQTLNKRFQLNHGYI
-397 EAITEGVFERS
+397 EAINPGVFEKS

-419 AQNPQSYGIKTT
+419 AENPQSYGIKTT
-431 TIRQIREHKYLID
+431 TIREIREHKYLID
-444 DSFRNDLANTSLFVE
+444 DSFRNDLTNTSLFLE
-459 ILKTPHN
+459 ILRTPHN

-475 KYNILGRYLPAF
+475 KYNVLGLYLPAF
-487 GKIIGQMQHD
+487 GEIIGQMQHD
-497 LFHAY
+497 LFHCY

-509 RLIKNLIQLEQATS
+509 RLIKNLIQLEQPSA

-537 PKREILYAAGL
+537 PKREILYVAGL
-548 FHDIAKGRGGDHS
+548 YHDIAKGRGGDHS
-561 ELGAQDALAFCKHH
+561 ELGAQDALEFCEHH
-575 HFSDRDTKLVS
+575 HFSDRDTRLVS

-599 QKKDIDDPEVI
+599 QKRDIDDPEVI
-610 HEFATRIPSL
+610 HEFAKCIPSL
-620 THLEYLYILT
+620 MHLEYLYVLT

-639 NLWNSWR
+639 NLWSSWR

-665 EQPVDRND
+665 EQPVDRNN
-673 WILATKK
+673 WISATKQEVKILLFDEGFAAK
-680 EVRTLLSDQGFAVKE
+680 EVEK
-695 VDNLLNSFE
+695 LLNSFE

-722 VLSHGSSSDP
+722 VLSHGDSSDP

-748 QIMVYIPSKNSLF
+748 QIMVYIPSKNNLF

-783 RGDFNLSNYIVTD
+783 RGDFNLSNFIVTD

-802 TKNSDRREQVRQR
+802 AKDTDRREQVRQK

-845 EVTFSNDMINQR
+845 QVTFSNDMINQR
-857 TIMEVVTPDRP
+857 TVMEVVTPDRP

-888 RIATLGERVE
+888 RISTLGERVE
-898 DVFIISDEHGE
+898 DVFFISDAKGQ

-914 SLCKT
+914 SLCES

-932 DIES
+932 ETEL

>member
-1 MPEIS
+1 MS
-6 STNTDISKQLDPRPL
+6 SHNTNNQTETRPL
-21 TDHVDLGLLHL
+21 TDNVNIELLHL
-32 GILQIGLANNPLL
+32 GIIQLGLANNPLL
-45 PKFLAS
+45 PKFL
-51 SELSSSDTFLALSK
+51 ELSEISGTESLTLLSK
-65 TETPAK
+65 TKTPAK
-71 DTKTLLAKTQLV
+71 DVKALLAKTKIIF
-83 LDEMYFK
+83 DDMYLQ

-105 DQVLAALWQRFPFG
+105 DQILAALWERFPFH
-119 KELSLIAVGGY
+119 EDLSLIAVGGY

-145 LIEESLN
+145 LIK
-152 DQLGEDISA
+152 DQLDEKLGEDISA

-183 ISSAQEDVTIATN
+183 ISSAKDDVTIATN
-196 LLETRTVSGRDEL
+196 LLETRTISGQDNL
-209 LQSLSVRVYSDEVFT
+209 LKTLSTRIYSDEVYT
-224 SKKYFLAKRQE
+224 SKEYFLAKRAE
-235 QKNRHKKYSGTEYNL
+235 QKDRHEKYSGTEYNL

-264 QTLTWITKR
+264 QTLAWITKR
-273 HFGPDAPST
+273 HFGPDAPSN
-282 RSMYHFLTD
+282 RSRYHFLTD
-291 DEFNMLVTGGSF
+291 DEFNMLVKGEAF

-310 LQMIAKRNENR
+310 LQMIANRNENR

-329 LAHILGFTDNSKKL
+329 LATILGFKDNSKKL

-357 GLAELTDVIL
+357 GLGELTDVIL

-397 EAITEGVFERS
+397 EAINNSVFERS

-444 DSFRNDLANTSLFVE
+444 DSFRNDLANTSLFLE
-459 ILKTPHN
+459 ILRTPHN

-475 KYNILGRYLPAF
+475 KYNVLGRYLPPF
-487 GKIIGQMQHD
+487 GQIIGQMQHD
-497 LFHAY
+497 LFHCY

-509 RLIKNLIQLEQATS
+509 RLIKNLIQLEQPSS

-537 PKREILYAAGL
+537 PKREILYVAGL

-561 ELGAQDALAFCKHH
+561 ELGAQDALEFCEHH
-575 HFSDRDTKLVS
+575 HFSERDTKLVS
-586 WLVEHHLLLSMTA
+586 WLVENHLLLSMTA
-599 QKKDIDDPEVI
+599 QKRDIDDPEVI
-610 HEFATRIPSL
+610 HEFAKRIPSL
-620 THLEYLYILT
+620 THLEYLYVLT

-639 NLWNSWR
+639 NLWSSWR

-665 EQPVDRND
+665 EQPVDRNE
-673 WILATKK
+673 WIWATKQ
-680 EVRTLLSDQGFAVKE
+680 EVKTLLFDQGFGAKE
-695 VDNLLNSFE
+695 VNKLLDSFE

-722 VLSHGSSSDP
+722 VLTHGDSNDP

-748 QIMVYIPSKNSLF
+748 QIMVYVPSKNNLF

-783 RGDFNLSNYIVTD
+783 RGDFNLSNFIVTD

-802 TKNSDRREQVRQR
+802 AKDSDRREQVRQR
-815 LFDELDDPDDYPEI
+815 LFEELDDPDDYPEI

-857 TIMEVVTPDRP
+857 TVMEVVTPDRP

-877 LLNHKLTLINA
+877 LLMHKLTLINA

-898 DVFIISDEHGE
+898 DVFFITDAKGQ

-914 SLCKT
+914 SLCES

-932 DIES
+932 EIAS

>member
-1 MPEIS
+1 MSTTHIS
-6 STNTDISKQLDPRPL
+6 QPGTTKQSDNLPL
-21 TDHVDLGLLHL
+21 TDIVDLELLHL
-32 GILQIGLANNPLL
+32 GILQLGLENNPLL
-45 PKFLAS
+45 PKFLAANPDIDTC
-51 SELSSSDTFLALSK
+51 LSNLSQTKAPAKEAKALLASSK
-65 TETPAK
+65 TFF
-71 DTKTLLAKTQLV
+71 
-83 LDEMYFK
+83 DEMYLQS
-90 GEDIQALLA
+90 EDIQSLLA

-105 DQVLAALWQRFPFG
+105 DKILAALWQRFGFD
-119 KELSLIAVGGY
+119 KDVSLIAVGGY
-130 GRGELQPHSDIDLLI
+130 GRGELQPFSDIDLLI
-145 LIEESLN
+145 LIRAQLN
-152 DQLGEDISA
+152 DALGEKISA

-183 ISSAQEDVTIATN
+183 ISTAKEDVTIATN
-196 LLETRTVSGRDEL
+196 LLETRTISGNADL
-209 LQSLSVRVYSDEVFT
+209 LATLSERVYSDELYT
-224 SKKYFLAKRQE
+224 SKAYFLAKREE
-235 QKNRHKKYSGTEYNL
+235 QRARHEKYSGTEYNL

-264 QTLTWITKR
+264 QTLAWITKR
-273 HFGPDAPST
+273 HFGPDAPSI
-282 RSMYHFLTD
+282 RSRYHFLNNE
-291 DEFNMLVTGGSF
+291 EFDMLVRGEAF

-310 LQMIAKRNENR
+310 LQMIAGRNENR

-329 LAHILGFTDNSKKL
+329 LAKILGFTDQPNKL
-343 GVEQMMQRYFRVVL
+343 GVEQLMQSYFRAVL
-357 GLAELTDVIL
+357 GLGELTDVIL
-367 QYFDEFYLSPERSQE
+367 QYFDEFYLNPERDHE

-397 EAITEGVFERS
+397 EAINDSVFDRS

-419 AQNPQSYGIKTT
+419 AQNPQSNGIRTT

-444 DSFRNDLANTSLFVE
+444 DGFRNDLANTSLFLE
-459 ILKTPHN
+459 ILRTPHA

-475 KYNILGRYLPAF
+475 KYNVLGRYLPAF
-487 GKIIGQMQHD
+487 GTIIGQMQHD
-497 LFHAY
+497 LFHCY

-509 RLIKNLIQLEQATS
+509 QLIKNLITLEHPSA
-523 QKEFPLASRLLKNI
+523 QKAFPLAARLLKNI
-537 PKREILYAAGL
+537 PKREILYVAGL

-561 ELGAQDALAFCKHH
+561 ELGAQDALEFCEHH
-575 HFSDRDTKLVS
+575 HFSERDTRLIS

-599 QKKDIDDPEVI
+599 QKRDIDDPEVI
-610 HEFATRIPSL
+610 HEFAKLIPSL

-639 NLWNSWR
+639 NLWSSWR

-665 EQPVDRND
+665 EQPVDRNE
-673 WILATKK
+673 WIQATKQ
-680 EVRTLLSDQGFAVKE
+680 EVRTLLFDQGFGARE

-722 VLSHGSSSDP
+722 VLNHGESDEP

-743 GDGFS
+743 GEGFS
-748 QIMVYIPSKNSLF
+748 QIMVYVRSKNNLF

-783 RGDFNLSNYIVTD
+783 RGNFNLSHYIVTD
-796 AHHQPL
+796 AQHRPL
-802 TKNSDRREQVRQR
+802 ASDVERKEQVRQK
-815 LFDELDDPDDYPEI
+815 LFEELDDPDDYPEI

-857 TIMEVVTPDRP
+857 TVMEVVTPDRP

-877 LLNHKLTLINA
+877 LLHHKLTLLNA

-898 DVFIISDEHGE
+898 DVFFISDADGQ

-914 SLCKT
+914 SLCQS

-932 DIES
+932 EITS

>member
-1 MPEIS
+1 MS
-6 STNTDISKQLDPRPL
+6 ATNTSKPIDSRPL
-21 TDHVDLGLLHL
+21 TDNVNLELLYLGMMQLGLD
-32 GILQIGLANNPLL
+32 NNPLL
-45 PKFLAS
+45 NDFLIAANIDKEECFSALTAS
-51 SELSSSDTFLALSK
+51 K
-65 TETPAK
+65 TPAK
-71 DTKTLLAKTQLV
+71 DTKALLAKTKIVFDQMY
-83 LDEMYFK
+83 LD
-90 GEDIQALLA
+90 GADILALLA

-105 DQVLAALWQRFPFG
+105 DRILAAIWRRFKFNE
-119 KELSLIAVGGY
+119 KQSLIAVGGY

-145 LIEESLN
+145 LVKDEI
-152 DQLGEDISA
+152 DDKLGEDISS

-183 ISSAQEDVTIATN
+183 VVAAKEDVTIATN
-196 LLETRTVSGRDEL
+196 LLETRTIVGDEAL
-209 LQSLSVRVYSDEVFT
+209 LASLSSRIYSDEVYT
-224 SKKYFLAKRQE
+224 SKAYFLAKRAE
-235 QKNRHKKYSGTEYNL
+235 QKDRHEKYSGTEYNL

-264 QTLTWITKR
+264 QTLAWITKR
-273 HFGPDAPST
+273 HFGPDAPSI
-282 RSMYHFLTD
+282 RSRYHFLTD
-291 DEFNMLVTGGSF
+291 DEFNMLVKGESF
-303 LCRLRYG
+303 LFRMRYG
-310 LQMIAKRNENR
+310 LQMIANRNENR

-329 LAHILGFTDNSKKL
+329 LATILGFKDNSKKL

-357 GLAELTDVIL
+357 GLGELTDVIL
-367 QYFDEFYLSPERSQE
+367 QYFDEFYLSPERNQE

-397 EAITEGVFERS
+397 EATNTNIFERS

-419 AQNPQSYGIKTT
+419 AQNPQCYGIKTT

-444 DSFRNDLANTSLFVE
+444 DSFRNDLANTSLFLE
-459 ILKTPHN
+459 ILRTPHN

-475 KYNILGRYLPAF
+475 KYNVLGRYLPPF
-487 GKIIGQMQHD
+487 GQIIGQMQHD
-497 LFHAY
+497 LFHCY

-509 RLIKNLIQLEQATS
+509 RLIRNLIQLEQIDA
-523 QKEFPLASRLLKNI
+523 QKEFPLASRLLRNI
-537 PKREILYAAGL
+537 PKRELLYVAGL

-561 ELGAQDALAFCKHH
+561 ELGAQDAIEFCEHH
-575 HFSDRDTKLVS
+575 HFSERDTKLVS
-586 WLVEHHLLLSMTA
+586 WLVENHLLLSMTA
-599 QKKDIDDPEVI
+599 QKRDIDDPEVI
-610 HEFATRIPSL
+610 HEFAKHIPSL
-620 THLEYLYILT
+620 THLEYLYVLT

-639 NLWNSWR
+639 NLWSSWR

-673 WILATKK
+673 WILATKQ
-680 EVRTLLSDQGFAVKE
+680 EVRTLLFDQGFAAKE
-695 VDNLLNSFE
+695 VDKLLNSFE

-722 VLSHGSSSDP
+722 VLSHGKSKDP

-748 QIMVYIPSKNSLF
+748 QIMVYVPSKNNLF

-773 NVLNARISAS
+773 NILNARISAS
-783 RGDFNLSNYIVTD
+783 RGDFSLSNFIVTD

-802 TKNSDRREQVRQR
+802 AKDGDRREQVRQK
-815 LFDELDDPDDYPEI
+815 LFEELDDPDDYPEI

-857 TIMEVVTPDRP
+857 TVMEVVTPDRP

-877 LLNHKLTLINA
+877 LLKHKLTLINA

-898 DVFIISDEHGE
+898 DVFIIADHNGQ

-914 SLCKT
+914 SLCES

-932 DIES
+932 ETEA

>member
-1 MPEIS
+1 MSETSNI
-6 STNTDISKQLDPRPL
+6 NMSKQLDTRTL
-21 TDHVDLGLLHL
+21 ADNVNIELLHL

-45 PKFLAS
+45 PKFLTL
-51 SELSSSDTFLALSK
+51 SELSSPESFTPLTQSK
-65 TETPAK
+65 TPAK
-71 DTKTLLAKTQLV
+71 DVKILLAKAKTIF
-83 LDEMYFK
+83 DNMYLQ

-105 DQVLAALWQRFPFG
+105 DQILAALWERFPFG
-119 KELSLIAVGGY
+119 EELSLIAVGGY

-145 LIEESLN
+145 LIKGTLTE
-152 DQLGEDISA
+152 QLGEEIST
-161 FITLLWDLKLDI
+161 FIALLWDLKLDI

-183 ISSAQEDVTIATN
+183 ISAAQEDVTIATN
-196 LLETRTVSGRDEL
+196 LLETRTISGQDEL
-209 LQSLSVRVYSDEVFT
+209 LQALSIRAYSDEVFT
-224 SKKYFLAKRQE
+224 SKSYFLAKRQE
-235 QKNRHKKYSGTEYNL
+235 QKNRHEKFSGTEYNL

-273 HFGPDAPST
+273 HFGADAPST
-282 RSMYHFLTD
+282 RSRYHFLTD
-291 DEFNMLVTGGSF
+291 EEFNMLARGEAF
-303 LCRLRYG
+303 LSRLRYG
-310 LQMIAKRNENR
+310 LQMIANRNENR

-329 LAHILGFTDNSKKL
+329 LATILGFKDNQKKL
-343 GVEQMMQRYFRVVL
+343 GVEQMMQSYFRIVL
-357 GLAELTDVIL
+357 GLAELTDVTL
-367 QYFDEFYLSPERSQE
+367 QYFDELYLSPERSHE
-382 IQKLNKRFQLNHGYI
+382 IHKLNKRFQLNHGYI
-397 EAITEGVFERS
+397 EAINSSVFERS

-444 DSFRNDLANTSLFVE
+444 DSFRNDLANTSLFIE
-459 ILKTPHN
+459 ILRTPHN

-475 KYNILGRYLPAF
+475 KYNVLGRYLPPF
-487 GKIIGQMQHD
+487 GEIIGQMQHD

-509 RLIKNLIQLEQATS
+509 RLIKNLIQLEQPSA

-537 PKREILYAAGL
+537 PKREILYVAGI

-561 ELGAQDALAFCKHH
+561 ELGAQDALEFCEHH
-575 HFSDRDTKLVS
+575 HFSERDTKLVS

-599 QKKDIDDPEVI
+599 QKRDIDDPEVI
-610 HEFATRIPSL
+610 HEFAKRIPSL
-620 THLEYLYILT
+620 THLEYLYVLT

-673 WILATKK
+673 WILATKQ
-680 EVRTLLSDQGFAVKE
+680 EVRTLLFDQGFIAKD
-695 VDNLLNSFE
+695 VDKLLNSFE

-722 VLSHGSSSDP
+722 VLSHGNSSDP

-748 QIMVYIPSKNSLF
+748 QIMVYIPSKNNLF

-773 NVLNARISAS
+773 SVLNARISAS
-783 RGDFNLSNYIVTD
+783 RGDFNLSNYVVTD
-796 AHHQPL
+796 AHHQSL
-802 TKNSDRREQVRQR
+802 AKDIDRREHVRQK
-815 LFDELDDPDDYPEI
+815 LFDELDDPDDYLEI

-877 LLNHKLTLINA
+877 LLNHNLTLINA

-898 DVFIISDEHGE
+898 DVFIISGANGE

-932 DIES
+932 EIES

>member
-1 MPEIS
+1 MP
-6 STNTDISKQLDPRPL
+6 NTIISKTDTYDQSDSQPIIDQVDP
-21 TDHVDLGLLHL
+21 VLLHL
-32 GILQIGLANNPLL
+32 GILQLGLSNNPLL
-45 PKFLAS
+45 PKFQSASNLDKEDSFSIISETKYPAKEVKSLLAS
-51 SELSSSDTFLALSK
+51 
-65 TETPAK
+65 
-71 DTKTLLAKTQLV
+71 TKIIF
-83 LDEMYFK
+83 DEMYLQ

-105 DQVLAALWQRFPFG
+105 DKILNALWLRFNLNDG
-119 KELSLIAVGGY
+119 ASLIAVGGY

-145 LIEESLN
+145 LLKDKID

-183 ISSAQEDVTIATN
+183 ISSAREDVTIATN
-196 LLETRTVSGRDEL
+196 LLETRTITGDDTL
-209 LQSLSVRVYSDEVFT
+209 LKSLSSRIYSDEVYT
-224 SKKYFLAKRQE
+224 SKSYFLAKREE
-235 QKNRHKKYSGTEYNL
+235 QRDRHEKYSGTEYNL
-250 EPNLKSSPGTLRDI
+250 EPNIKASPGTLRDI
-264 QTLTWITKR
+264 QTLAWITKR
-273 HFGPDAPST
+273 HFGADAPST
-282 RSMYHFLTD
+282 RSRYHFLTD
-291 DEFNMLVTGGSF
+291 DEFNMLVKGEAF

-310 LQMIAKRNENR
+310 LQMIANRNENR

-329 LAHILGFTDNSKKL
+329 LASILGFKDNAKKL

-357 GLAELTDVIL
+357 GLSELTDVIL
-367 QYFDEFYLSPERSQE
+367 QYFDEFYLNPERDHE

-397 EAITEGVFERS
+397 EAVNDGIFEKS
-408 PYALIEIFLLL
+408 SYALIEIFLLL
-419 AQNPQSYGIKTT
+419 AQNPQSLGIKTT

-444 DSFRNDLANTSLFVE
+444 DSFRNDLANTSLFLE
-459 ILKTPHN
+459 ILRTPHN

-475 KYNILGRYLPAF
+475 KYNVLGLYLPAF
-487 GKIIGQMQHD
+487 GLIIGQMQHD
-497 LFHAY
+497 LFHSY

-509 RLIKNLIQLEQATS
+509 RLIKNMINLEQPES
-523 QKEFPLASRLLKNI
+523 QKIFPLASRLLKNI
-537 PKREILYAAGL
+537 PKREILYVAGL
-548 FHDIAKGRGGDHS
+548 YHDIAKGRGGDHS
-561 ELGAQDALAFCKHH
+561 ELGAIDAVDFCEHH

-599 QKKDIDDPEVI
+599 QKRDIDDPEVI
-610 HEFATRIPSL
+610 HEFAKRIPSL
-620 THLEYLYILT
+620 THLEYLYVLT

-639 NLWNSWR
+639 NLWSSWR

-665 EQPVDRND
+665 DQPVDRND
-673 WILATKK
+673 WIWATRQ
-680 EVRTLLSDQGFAVKE
+680 EVRTLLFDQGFSAKE
-695 VDNLLNSFE
+695 VDNLLDSFE

-722 VLSHGSSSDP
+722 VLSHGNSEDP

-748 QIMVYIPSKNSLF
+748 QIMVYVPSKDNLF

-783 RGDFNLSNYIVTD
+783 RGDFNLSHFIVTD

-802 TKNSDRREQVRQR
+802 AKDEDRRNQVRHK
-815 LFDELDDPDDYPEI
+815 LLEELKDPELYPEI

-857 TIMEVVTPDRP
+857 TVMEVVTPDRP

-877 LLNHKLTLINA
+877 LLSHKLTLINA

-898 DVFIISDEHGE
+898 DVFFISDAKGQ

-914 SLCKT
+914 ELCEI

-932 DIES
+932 ETES

>member
-1 MPEIS
+1 MI
-6 STNTDISKQLDPRPL
+6 KQLDTRSP
-21 TDHVDLGLLHL
+21 TEHVNLELMHL
-32 GILQIGLANNPLL
+32 GMLQLGLANNPLL

-51 SELSSSDTFLALSK
+51 TGLTISESFVLLTQTK
-65 TETPAK
+65 TPAR
-71 DTKTLLAKTQLV
+71 DTKALLAKAKTV
-83 LDEMYFK
+83 LDDMYLQ

-119 KELSLIAVGGY
+119 AELSLIAVGGY

-145 LIEESLN
+145 LIKETLHEK
-152 DQLGEDISA
+152 LGEDISA

-183 ISSAQEDVTIATN
+183 ISSAREDVTIATN
-196 LLETRTVSGRDEL
+196 LLEARTITGKDEL
-209 LQSLSVRVYSDEVFT
+209 LQTLSVRVYSDEVFT
-224 SKKYFLAKRQE
+224 SKNYFLAKRQE
-235 QKNRHKKYSGTEYNL
+235 QKQRHEKFSGTEYNL

-264 QTLTWITKR
+264 QTLAWITKR
-273 HFGPDAPST
+273 HFGPDAQT
-282 RSMYHFLTD
+282 IRSRYHFLTD
-291 DEFNMLVTGGSF
+291 DEFNMLARGEAF

-310 LQMIAKRNENR
+310 LQMIANRNENR

-329 LAHILGFTDNSKKL
+329 LAAILGFTDNTKKL
-343 GVEQMMQRYFRVVL
+343 GVEQMMQRYFRIVL

-397 EAITEGVFERS
+397 EAIHNGVFERS

-431 TIRQIREHKYLID
+431 TIRQIRENKYLID
-444 DSFRNDLANTSLFVE
+444 DSFRNDLANTSLFIE

-475 KYNILGRYLPAF
+475 KYNVLGRYLPAF
-487 GKIIGQMQHD
+487 GEIVGQMQHD
-497 LFHAY
+497 LFHSY

-509 RLIKNLIQLEQATS
+509 RLIKNLIQLEQPIA
-523 QKEFPLASRLLKNI
+523 QKEFPLASRLVRNI
-537 PKREILYAAGL
+537 PKREILYVAGL

-561 ELGAQDALAFCKHH
+561 ELGAQDAVEFCQHH
-575 HFSDRDTKLVS
+575 HFSERDTKLVS

-599 QKKDIDDPEVI
+599 QKRDIDDPEVI
-610 HEFATRIPSL
+610 HEFAKLIPSL

-673 WILATKK
+673 WIRATKQ
-680 EVRTLLSDQGFAVKE
+680 EVRNLLFDQGFAENE
-695 VDNLLNSFE
+695 VDKLLNSFE

-712 TADIVWQISE
+712 TAEIVWQISE
-722 VLSHGSSSDP
+722 VLSHGDSNDP

-748 QIMVYIPSKNSLF
+748 QIMVYIPSKDNLF

-773 NVLNARISAS
+773 SILSARISAS

-802 TKNSDRREQVRQR
+802 AKDIDRREHVRQK

-877 LLNHKLTLINA
+877 LLNHNLTLINA

-898 DVFIISDEHGE
+898 DVFIISDSDGE

-914 SLCKT
+914 AICET

-932 DIES
+932 EIES

>member
-1 MPEIS
+1 M
-6 STNTDISKQLDPRPL
+6 
-21 TDHVDLGLLHL
+21 
-32 GILQIGLANNPLL
+32 
-45 PKFLAS
+45 
-51 SELSSSDTFLALSK
+51 
-65 TETPAK
+65 
-71 DTKTLLAKTQLV
+71 
-83 LDEMYFK
+83 
-90 GEDIQALLA
+90 
-99 LKAWLM
+99 
-105 DQVLAALWQRFPFG
+105 
-119 KELSLIAVGGY
+119 
-130 GRGELQPHSDIDLLI
+130 
-145 LIEESLN
+145 
-152 DQLGEDISA
+152 
-161 FITLLWDLKLDI
+161 
-173 GHSVRTIEEC
+173 
-183 ISSAQEDVTIATN
+183 
-196 LLETRTVSGRDEL
+196 
-209 LQSLSVRVYSDEVFT
+209 
-224 SKKYFLAKRQE
+224 
-235 QKNRHKKYSGTEYNL
+235 

-264 QTLTWITKR
+264 QTLAWITKR
-273 HFGPDAPST
+273 HFGPDAPSI
-282 RSMYHFLTD
+282 RARYHFLTD
-291 DEFNMLVTGGSF
+291 DEFDMLVKGEAF

-310 LQMIAKRNENR
+310 LQMIANRNENR

-329 LAHILGFTDNSKKL
+329 LAKILGFTDNSKKL

-367 QYFDEFYLSPERSQE
+367 QYFDEFYLNPERSHE
-382 IQKLNKRFQLNHGYI
+382 IQKLNKRFQLDHGYI
-397 EAITEGVFERS
+397 EAINDGIFEKS

-419 AQNPQSYGIKTT
+419 AQNPQSLGIKTT

-444 DSFRNDLANTSLFVE
+444 DSFRNDLANTSLFIE
-459 ILKTPHN
+459 ILRTPHN

-475 KYNILGRYLPAF
+475 KYNVLGRYLPSF
-487 GKIIGQMQHD
+487 GEIIGQMQHD
-497 LFHAY
+497 LFHSY

-509 RLIKNLIQLEQATS
+509 RLIRNLIHLEQPSA

-537 PKREILYAAGL
+537 PKREILYLAGL

-561 ELGAQDALAFCKHH
+561 ELGAQDALEFCEHH

-599 QKKDIDDPEVI
+599 QKRDIDDPEVI
-610 HEFATRIPSL
+610 HEFAKRIPSL
-620 THLEYLYILT
+620 THLEYLYVLT

-639 NLWNSWR
+639 SLWSSWR

-673 WILATKK
+673 WIWATKQ
-680 EVRTLLSDQGFAVKE
+680 EVRTLLFDQGFSAKE
-695 VDNLLNSFE
+695 VDNLLDSFE

-722 VLSHGSSSDP
+722 VLTHGDSDDP

-748 QIMVYIPSKNSLF
+748 QIMVYIPSKNNLF

-783 RGDFNLSNYIVTD
+783 RGDFNLSHFIVTD

-802 TKNSDRREQVRQR
+802 AKNEDRREQVRQK
-815 LFDELDDPDDYPEI
+815 LFEELDNPDDYPEI

-857 TIMEVVTPDRP
+857 TVMEVVTPDRP

-877 LLNHKLTLINA
+877 LLSHKLTLINA

-898 DVFIISDEHGE
+898 DVFFISDANGE

-914 SLCKT
+914 EICET

-932 DIES
+932 ETES